1 MKINASTCIIIHIG
15 RDGTD
20 TYMVSNNE
28 LPVAIVSQDM
38 KTAARHCVIASKDLK
53 TGRSI
58 RRAFRHVDAKIFL
71 TFYTVFVRHK
81 LEHYIQAARLHLKR
95 SIEPLKQVQRNT
107 NKLILGIERLLYDAR
122 LVNISLFLLLY
133 RRNIGDLTTVLEL
146 LTDKFAS
153 DVSSR
158 FLFYEMENL

>member
-1 MKINASTCIIIHIG
+1 M
-15 RDGTD
+15 
-20 TYMVSNNE
+20 
-28 LPVAIVSQDM
+28 
-38 KTAARHCVIASKDLK
+38 
-53 TGRSI
+53 
-58 RRAFRHVDAKIFL
+58 
-71 TFYTVFVRHK
+71 RHK

-107 NKLILGIERLLYDAR
+107 NKLILGIERLPHDAR

-133 RRNIGDLTTVLEL
+133 RRNIGELTTVLEL